1 MEATIGDQ
9 ICIHGSIVGHPDKHG
24 EIMEVRE
31 PAASRHTWCALPTGR
46 RGSCSP
52 AETRSSFHN
61 SGPTRKADRQ
71 GARTVTAVPPLS
83 PGRHHA
89 PSVSSSQS

>member
-24 EIMEVRE
+24 EIMEVRGTGGE
-31 PAASRHTWCALPTGR
+31 PPYLVRLPTGR

-52 AETRSSFHN
+52 AQTRSSFHN

-71 GARTVTAVPPLS
+71 GA
-83 PGRHHA
+83 
-89 PSVSSSQS
+89 